1 MPKKQVITEFLA
13 TISPSYNI
21 SQWESAGNNIG
32 NKLNTVLG
40 KVFLQG
46 TKRQIKE
53 LEKRFEQLNKKRDL
67 MKKKKKK
74 TSSERDSL
82 LSQISAI
89 DRDKKL
95 SDEEKAERKLPLQD
109 KLGNVESILSKQ
121 RNAQKGVLGELSET
135 STALDN
141 ANLKVANFGK
151 GLTQSAG
158 YMAIFVQAVKAAWEA
173 AQKIAEEAVEFSNQF
188 ISQSSMFVDEDIR
201 DLMAKF
207 GISSEQAQSM
217 NYASNALGIDLEDY
231 SKLTEGQRKL
241 FAELMQEYQEGLDS
255 IDDQKLQRFN
265 ESVQE
270 YQETTTKFQM
280 KLQLSLYKILA
291 ESDAVPELLDTIGE
305 TLESITNIISSDAF
319 QTAADIIL
327 GIINGILEFAT
338 APLNFIG
345 SLFGGNDSGSS
356 STTNNNSTTNNIN
369 INNNN
374 KISGQELALQLSM
387 QLQNATTP

>member
-46 TKRQIKE
+46 TNRQIQE
-53 LEKRFEQLNKKRDL
+53 LEKRFEQLTKKRDL
-67 MKKKKKK
+67 LARSIQK

-89 DRDKKL
+89 DRDEKL

-217 NYASNALGIDLEDY
+217 NYASNALGIDLEEY